1 MARQVMEQIIAT
13 WRDRKPTVQCRL
25 VPSDGWY
32 TLDGDRV
39 PYLEIWQKDLEAYT
53 EYGIVQENAIW
64 VLHKD
69 TALHQH
75 VLCCM
80 EVDME
85 ADDTETDNVVFS
97 FWVMDGDELASLLL
111 DFVRAVS

>member
-1 MARQVMEQIIAT
+1 MTRHVMERIIAT
-13 WRDRKPTVQCRL
+13 WRDREPTVQCRL
-25 VPSDGWY
+25 VPNDGWY

-39 PYLEIWQKDLEAYT
+39 PQVEIWEKDLEQYM
-53 EYGIVQENAIW
+53 EYSVVQENAIW

-80 EVDME
+80 EIDME
-85 ADDTETDNVVFS
+85 VDDTETNPVVFS
-97 FWVMDGDELASLLL
+97 FWVMNGDELASLLM
-111 DFVRAVS
+111 DFIRAIS

>member
-1 MARQVMEQIIAT
+1 MTHEVMQRIIAT
-13 WRDRKPTVQCRL
+13 WSEREPTIRCRL
-25 VPSDGWY
+25 VPNDGWY

-39 PYLEIWQKDLEAYT
+39 PYLEIWQKDLEPYM
-53 EYGIVQENAIW
+53 EYGIVQENTIW
-64 VLHKD
+64 LLHKD

-80 EVDME
+80 EIDMK
-85 ADDTETDNVVFS
+85 ADDTETDPVVFS

-111 DFVRAVS
+111 DFIRAVL

>member
-1 MARQVMEQIIAT
+1 MTRHVMEQIIAT
-13 WRDRKPTVQCRL
+13 WRNREPTVQGRL
-25 VPSDGWY
+25 VPNDGWY

-39 PYLEIWQKDLEAYT
+39 PYLEIWQKDLEPHTGYS
-53 EYGIVQENAIW
+53 VVHENAIW

-80 EVDME
+80 EIDTE
-85 ADDTETDNVVFS
+85 ADDTETDPVVFS
-97 FWVMDGDELASLLL
+97 FWVMDGDELASLLM
-111 DFVRAVS
+111 DFIRAVS